1 MGIALST
8 ALILSVGAFPIGI
21 WVAWSDMKFMKIP
34 NKSVIALAGVWAILG
49 LVAVAAT
56 PLTLMSWAIG
66 WGLGMAVLALGF
78 VGNAAGLFGAGDA
91 KFAAA
96 MAPFFVGADL
106 RLVLGLFSACLLAA
120 FTAHRLGRMIP
131 ALRRVAPDWA
141 SWTNAK
147 FPMGLAL
154 SGTLIF
160 YLLAPL
166 LPLFAG
172 ITGS

>member
-1 MGIALST
+1 MVLPPLAAVILLLGAL
-8 ALILSVGAFPIGI
+8 PIGL

-34 NKSVIALAGVWAILG
+34 NKAVIALAGVWLVLG
-49 LVAVAAT
+49 LLAVVLT
-56 PLTLMSWAIG
+56 PLSLRGWTIG
-66 WGLGMAVLALGF
+66 WGLGAAVLALGF

-91 KFAAA
+91 KFAAV
-96 MAPFFVGADL
+96 MAPFFVGADIK
-106 RLVLGLFSACLLAA
+106 LVLGLFSACLLAA
-120 FTAHRLGRMIP
+120 LAPHRLGRMIP
-131 ALRRVAPDWA
+131 ALRRAFPDWE